1 MIGEDEDR
9 RGEVTPGPPF
19 CGGGETRNATPIG
32 GIHSHLLRE
41 RGDDIPIILD
51 HEGKAAVNMLKC
63 GCMEAFSYQT
73 PNFAEPT
80 VELVTMTCL
89 RVILFSHAKIIMRF
103 DSEDEPPA
111 RKIHSNIQPRHF
123 RLRLQRGLQSHDIR
137 CL

>member
-63 GCMEAFSYQT
+63 GCHGG
-73 PNFAEPT
+73 AES
-80 VELVTMTCL
+80 CFQ
-89 RVILFSHAKIIMRF
+89 IK
-103 DSEDEPPA
+103 D
-111 RKIHSNIQPRHF
+111 QPS
-123 RLRLQRGLQSHDIR
+123 LNPQWN
-137 CL
+137 